1 MQSESESQSVSQ
13 QPSIPPPNIEFKA
26 LVLVILMAVI
36 ISASLAYVMY
46 ARGVFESTQ
55 QVVLIAD
62 NSEGVIVG
70 MDLTFSGF
78 PIGRVRRI
86 ELSDDG
92 KARIVVDVARKDAKW
107 IRTSSVFTMERG
119 MVGDTRLRV
128 FSGVLTDPPLP
139 DGAIRTVLTGDATS
153 QIPHLVDTM
162 RSLLENLENM
172 TKSDSSLRASL
183 DNVQAVTQNLRGPY
197 GGLGVVLGGDG
208 NAQKIITA
216 LDHINTLLAKTD
228 SRVFGV
234 DGVMDESQAA
244 ITQLNELLSDVRT
257 SLKSVDVVLAQAQAI
272 GSNAELASVDLSVLR
287 EQVEASLRKVE
298 HLVNEI
304 NRKWPLS
311 RDTELKLPRKCYL
324 LY

>member
-1 MQSESESQSVSQ
+1 MQSESQSVSR
-13 QPSIPPPNIEFKA
+13 QPSVQPQNIEFKA
-26 LVLVILMAVI
+26 FALVILMVVI
-36 ISASLAYVMY
+36 VTASIAYVMY
-46 ARGVFESTQ
+46 ARGVFENTQ

-86 ELSDDG
+86 ELSNDG
-92 KARIVVDVARKDAKW
+92 KALIMVDVAQKDAKW
-107 IRTSSVFTMERG
+107 LRTSSVFTMERG
-119 MVGDTRLRV
+119 IVGDTRLRA
-128 FSGVLTDPPLP
+128 FTGALTDPPLP
-139 DGAIRTVLTGDATS
+139 DGARRTVLLGDATAE
-153 QIPHLVDTM
+153 IPHLMNVM

-183 DNVQAVTQNLRGPY
+183 DNVQAVTQNLKGPY
-197 GGLGVVLGGDG
+197 GGLGVVLGGDN
-208 NAQKIITA
+208 NAQKIIAA

-244 ITQLNELLSDVRT
+244 ITQVNKLLSDVRT
-257 SLKSVDVVLAQAQAI
+257 SLKSVDVVLAQAQVI
-272 GSNAELASVDLSVLR
+272 GSNAEEASADLSVLR

-311 RDTELKLPRKCYL
+311 RDTELKLP
-324 LY
+324 

>member
-1 MQSESESQSVSQ
+1 
-13 QPSIPPPNIEFKA
+13 
-26 LVLVILMAVI
+26 VILMVVI
-36 ISASLAYVMY
+36 VSASLAYVMY

-55 QVVLIAD
+55 QIVLIAD
-62 NSEGVIVG
+62 DSEGVIVG

-107 IRTSSVFTMERG
+107 IRTSSVFTMERSL
-119 MVGDTRLRV
+119 VGVTRLRV

-139 DGAIRTVLTGDATS
+139 DGAIRTVLLGDATAE
-153 QIPHLVDTM
+153 IPHLVDTM
-162 RSLLENLENM
+162 RSLLGNLENM

-208 NAQKIITA
+208 NAQKVITV
-216 LDHINTLLAKTD
+216 LDHINTLLAKID

-244 ITQLNELLSDVRT
+244 ITQVNELLSGIRT
-257 SLKSVDVVLAQAQAI
+257 SLKSVDVVLAQAQVI
-272 GSNAELASVDLSVLR
+272 GSNVEVASVDLVVLR

-304 NRKWPLS
+304 DRKWPFP
-311 RDTELKLPRKCYL
+311 RDTELKLP
-324 LY
+324 

>member
-13 QPSIPPPNIEFKA
+13 QPSVPPPNIEFKA
-26 LVLVILMAVI
+26 LALVILMVVI
-36 ISASLAYVMY
+36 VSASLAYVMY

-62 NSEGVIVG
+62 DSEGVIVG

-78 PIGRVRRI
+78 PVGRVRRI
-86 ELSDDG
+86 ELSDEG

-139 DGAIRTVLTGDATS
+139 DGAIRTVLLGDATS
-153 QIPHLVDTM
+153 EIPHLVDTM

-183 DNVQAVTQNLRGPY
+183 DNVQTVTQNLKGPY
-197 GGLGVVLGGDG
+197 GGLGVVLGSDD

-228 SRVFGV
+228 TRVFGA

-244 ITQLNELLSDVRT
+244 ISQVNELLSDVRT
-257 SLKSVDVVLAQAQAI
+257 SLKSVDVVLAQAQVI
-272 GSNAELASVDLSVLR
+272 GSNAEVASSDLVVLR

-311 RDTELKLPRKCYL
+311 RDTELKLP
-324 LY
+324 

>member
-1 MQSESESQSVSQ
+1 MV
-13 QPSIPPPNIEFKA
+13 
-26 LVLVILMAVI
+26 VIV
-36 ISASLAYVMY
+36 SASLAYVMY

-62 NSEGVIVG
+62 DSEGVIVG

-92 KARIVVDVARKDAKW
+92 KARIVVNVARKDAKW
-107 IRTSSVFTMERG
+107 IRTSSVFTMERSL
-119 MVGDTRLRV
+119 VGVTRLRV

-139 DGAIRTVLTGDATS
+139 DGAIRTVLLGDATAE
-153 QIPHLVDTM
+153 IPRLVDAM
-162 RSLLENLENM
+162 RSLLGNLENM

-208 NAQKIITA
+208 NAQKVITV

-244 ITQLNELLSDVRT
+244 IAQVNELLSDIRT
-257 SLKSVDVVLAQAQAI
+257 SLKSVDVVLAQAQVI
-272 GSNAELASVDLSVLR
+272 GSNVEVATVDLVVLR

-304 NRKWPLS
+304 NRKWPFS
-311 RDTELKLPRKCYL
+311 RDTELKLP
-324 LY
+324 

>member
-1 MQSESESQSVSQ
+1 MQSESQSVSQ
-13 QPSIPPPNIEFKA
+13 QPSVPPPNIEFKA
-26 LVLVILMAVI
+26 IALVILMVVI
-36 ISASLAYVMY
+36 VSASLAYVMY

-62 NSEGVIVG
+62 DSEGVIVG

-139 DGAIRTVLTGDATS
+139 DGAIRTVLLGDATAE
-153 QIPHLVDTM
+153 IPRLVDTM
-162 RSLLENLENM
+162 RSLLGNLENM

-208 NAQKIITA
+208 NAQKVITA

-244 ITQLNELLSDVRT
+244 ITQVNELLSDVRT
-257 SLKSVDVVLAQAQAI
+257 SLKSVDVVLAQAQVI
-272 GSNAELASVDLSVLR
+272 GSNAEVVSADLGILR

-311 RDTELKLPRKCYL
+311 RDTELKLP
-324 LY
+324 

>member
-1 MQSESESQSVSQ
+1 MQSESQSVSQ
-13 QPSIPPPNIEFKA
+13 QPSVPPPNIEFKA
-26 LVLVILMAVI
+26 LALVILMVVI
-36 ISASLAYVMY
+36 VSASLAYVMY

-55 QVVLIAD
+55 QIVLIAD
-62 NSEGVIVG
+62 DSEGVIVG

-107 IRTSSVFTMERG
+107 IRTSSVFTMERS
-119 MVGDTRLRV
+119 MVGVTRLRV

-139 DGAIRTVLTGDATS
+139 DGAIRTVLLGDATAE
-153 QIPHLVDTM
+153 IPHLVDTM
-162 RSLLENLENM
+162 RSLLGNLENM

-208 NAQKIITA
+208 NAQKVITV

-234 DGVMDESQAA
+234 DGVMDDSQAA
-244 ITQLNELLSDVRT
+244 ITQVNELLSDVRT
-257 SLKSVDVVLAQAQAI
+257 TLKSVDVVLAQAQVI
-272 GSNAELASVDLSVLR
+272 GSNVEEASVDLVVLR

-304 NRKWPLS
+304 NRKWPFS
-311 RDTELKLPRKCYL
+311 RDTELKLP
-324 LY
+324 

>member
-1 MQSESESQSVSQ
+1 MQSESQSVSRE
-13 QPSIPPPNIEFKA
+13 PSVPPPNVEFKA
-26 LVLVILMAVI
+26 LALVILMIVI
-36 ISASLAYVMY
+36 VCASLAYVMY

-55 QVVLIAD
+55 QIVLIAD
-62 NSEGVIVG
+62 DSEGVIVG

-92 KARIVVDVARKDAKW
+92 KARILVDVARKDAKW

-139 DGAIRTVLTGDATS
+139 DGAIRTILLGDATS
-153 QIPHLVDTM
+153 EIPHLVDTM
-162 RSLLENLENM
+162 RSLLENLKNM

-183 DNVQAVTQNLRGPY
+183 DNVQVVTQNLRGPY
-197 GGLGVVLGGDG
+197 GSLGVIFGSDD

-244 ITQLNELLSDVRT
+244 ITQVNELLSDVRK
-257 SLKSVDVVLAQAQAI
+257 SLKSVDVVLAQAQVI
-272 GSNAELASVDLSVLR
+272 GSNAEVASADLGVLR

-311 RDTELKLPRKCYL
+311 RDTELKLP
-324 LY
+324 